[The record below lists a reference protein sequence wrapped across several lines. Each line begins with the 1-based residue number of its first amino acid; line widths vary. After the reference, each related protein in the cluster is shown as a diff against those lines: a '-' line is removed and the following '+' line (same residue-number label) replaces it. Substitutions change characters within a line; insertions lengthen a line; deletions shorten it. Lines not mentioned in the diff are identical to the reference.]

1 MGKESSTN
9 TNSGILALAAIVL
22 MSGCASTEK
31 PEKPS
36 QIPIDDRYGEFKR
49 QAEARLQKGT
59 LRTDV
64 GKTQCE
70 RAKADLI
77 SARQKGNEAQIR
89 ANNTLIQ
96 LTCKKPDAEKEN

>member
-1 MGKESSTN
+1 MHNRHWIKTGFYCA
-9 TNSGILALAAIVL
+9 ALVGLIHL
-22 MSGCASTEK
+22 TGCASTEK

-49 QAEARLQKGT
+49 QAQARLQKGS

-64 GKTQCE
+64 GASQCE

-77 SARQKGNEAQIR
+77 KAQQKGNQAQVS
-89 ANNTLIQ
+89 ANTTLIQ
-96 LTCKKPDAEKEN
+96 LTCKKPDPESDN